1 MSIDGVF
8 SAAGRTFRIRMKFEY
23 YGGICMPKG
32 EITSEVVKEIG
43 VLSTSKSGWNRE
55 VNLVSWNGGAPK
67 LDIRDW
73 APNHEKAGKGLSLN
87 GEEVAVLKELLSD
100 YDPFEIEG

>member
-1 MSIDGVF
+1 
-8 SAAGRTFRIRMKFEY
+8 
-23 YGGICMPKG
+23 MPKG

-73 APNHEKAGKGLSLN
+73 APNHENAGKGLSLN